1 MRCFWFVLSCY
12 SALCGIPA
20 QTDRQPKQLFQ
31 SQTEQ
36 KTIQPTD
43 CATVHGQIL
52 LVHAP
57 SQLVCKLCSVHTSHS
72 TDVLSVHWFL
82 RSSNGIMQHFSNVQ
96 SRFLSL
102 SLCLS
107 LGFCLSLLPI
117 SWGKL
122 LGMKVEFVKRC
133 KRLGEQN
140 SWFFWGMKRATCWP
154 SLDGLIFPCDGLTH
168 FCQWTCTFRIGLRQP
183 SEKRLHTFC

>member
-102 SLCLS
+102 SLSFFGVLS
-107 LGFCLSLLPI
+107 LAASYLMGQAFGYEGRI
-117 SWGKL
+117 REEMQETWRAKFVVL
-122 LGMKVEFVKRC
+122 LGDEEGYMLAFI
-133 KRLGEQN
+133 G
-140 SWFFWGMKRATCWP
+140 WTDF
-154 SLDGLIFPCDGLTH
+154 SL
-168 FCQWTCTFRIGLRQP
+168 
-183 SEKRLHTFC
+183 